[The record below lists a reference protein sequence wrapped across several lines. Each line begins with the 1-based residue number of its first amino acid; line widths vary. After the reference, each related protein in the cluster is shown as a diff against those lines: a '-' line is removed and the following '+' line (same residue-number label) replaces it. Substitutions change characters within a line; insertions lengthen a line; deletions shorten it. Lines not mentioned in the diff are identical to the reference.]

1 MGTLRIKFEITLNEV
16 IPTQY
21 ELRGSVCCTKDVYYN
36 IGSERLNMSYPN
48 RPTMLANQPFTVW
61 CARKVD
67 FSGMADNEVKV
78 VEEKGKIT
86 NFRNKK
92 SLVMRKDALQCVTWS
107 DHMLARIYYQ
117 QHFRA
122 MTENST
128 RKKLPAYLLVNDVA
142 QLRENVFFYFIW
154 ADNLT
159 ENTKYLS
166 SSNKHLEITFALFN
180 SKEDD
185 DDDEK
190 L

>member
-1 MGTLRIKFEITLNEV
+1 MATLRIKFEITLNEV

-21 ELRGSVCCTKDVYYN
+21 ELKGSICCTKDVYYN

-67 FSGMADNEVKV
+67 FSGMIHDEEKV
-78 VEEKGKIT
+78 VEGKGKIT
-86 NFRNKK
+86 NFKNNTI
-92 SLVMRKDALQCVTWS
+92 SMRKDALQCVTWS
-107 DHMLARIYYQ
+107 DHMLSRIYYQ

-128 RKKLPAYLLVNDVA
+128 RKKLPPYLLVNDVA
-142 QLRENVFFYFIW
+142 ELRENVFFYFIW
-154 ADNLT
+154 SDNLT

-166 SSNKHLEITFALFN
+166 GGSKYLEITFALN
-180 SKEDD
+180 YSKD
-185 DDDEK
+185 DDDEDEK